1 MKKLMK
7 LLLLVGIL
15 AYFGLLP
22 FHGADIRELVPART
36 VIVTRSGDQ
45 YEVDVGAGVR
55 GIGKTLEEALAS
67 LKERVTG
74 VLFVQTANQVV
85 IKDPETLPDVT
96 SSAAFRPGASVYLTR
111 DDPDPEALADW
122 LEERPAGLTLTRCR
136 ALQAQG
142 EQPDLPLLAVVDDGF
157 CVVADDDH
165 IVHSAEPQKQWAVGN
180 IDD

>member
-7 LLLLVGIL
+7 LLLLAGVL
-15 AYFGLLP
+15 AYFGFLP

-36 VIVTRSGDQ
+36 VIVTRSGAQ
-45 YEVDVGAGVR
+45 YEMDVGAGVR

-85 IKDPETLPDVT
+85 IKDPAILPDVT
-96 SSAAFRPGASVYLTR
+96 SSSAFRPGASAYLTR

-136 ALQAQG
+136 ALRARG
-142 EQPDLPLLAVVDDGF
+142 ETPELPVLSVVEGGF
-157 CVVADDDH
+157 TVD
-165 IVHSAEPQKQWAVGN
+165 
-180 IDD
+180 